1 MEWVQDPAG
10 SSSLTEGM
18 TRAGVRCSLG
28 PSLPHLETWS
38 RPAPPTGRGQ
48 HLGGTGKRQMT
59 APSSH
64 SSPQGLDTAGT
75 VKDGGDAFPLGA
87 FPPFPSAGCFLEP
100 FSFQSSRGLLPTVP
114 GKTAHP
120 SFLNL
125 LHHWLPCP
133 QAPGCSSPETTP
145 SPFTAPLIS
154 PSFPARGTPQCSVLG
169 TLHFFFH
176 DGLPQKNEPSQ
187 GFS

>member
-1 MEWVQDPAG
+1 MGTGLNRVQFTYRGDDKGWHPLQLG
-10 SSSLTEGM
+10 TEPPTPGD
-18 TRAGVRCSLG
+18 LD
-28 PSLPHLETWS
+28 

-48 HLGGTGKRQMT
+48 HPGRDRKEVNDCSVFPRLTPRARYGWNSQGRGRCLPSGSLSPLPLCRLFSGTI
-59 APSSH
+59 
-64 SSPQGLDTAGT
+64 L
-75 VKDGGDAFPLGA
+75 L
-87 FPPFPSAGCFLEP
+87 
-100 FSFQSSRGLLPTVP
+100 QSSKGLLPTVP

-120 SFLNL
+120 SFLDL

-133 QAPGCSSPETTP
+133 QVPGCSSPETTP

-176 DGLPQKNEPSQ
+176 DGLPQ
-187 GFS
+187 